1 MARFR
6 SKLPQLESTP
16 FLGMCGFET
25 TMIFL
30 EGIDIPEFAAFVL
43 LKKPEGENTL
53 REFYRQNLAIAA
65 EFNLGMVLE
74 TATWRANL
82 DWARKLNCSETELR
96 EVIRKAVKLHCEVRA
111 ETPSIPVVISGC
123 IGPRGDG
130 YTIGE
135 VMTAEESMNY
145 HEFEIGAFA
154 ETSVDLLTTATL
166 TYAAE
171 ATGIVY
177 AAQRYNLP
185 VAVSFTVETDGRL
198 PSGETLEAA
207 IQQVDQATQSYPSYY
222 LVNCAHPS
230 HFSSL
235 LLAGGQWTQRI
246 KGVLVNASCKSHAE
260 LNECSELDSGSPE
273 DLANEVMA
281 LRQALPGLTVL
292 GGCCG
297 TDYRHI
303 RALAQRLA

>member
-1 MARFR
+1 MLRK
-6 SKLPQLESTP
+6 SLPQLGSAALLDT
-16 FLGMCGFET
+16 CGIET
-25 TMIFL
+25 TLIFT
-30 EGIDIPEFAAFVL
+30 EGVALPEFAAFDL
-43 LKKPEGENTL
+43 LRRPGGDAIL
-53 REFYRQNLAIAA
+53 RNFYAQNLAIAE
-65 EFNLGMVLE
+65 EFGLGMVVD
-74 TATWRANL
+74 TPTWRANV
-82 DWARKLNCSETELR
+82 DWARKLHCAETELR
-96 EVIRKAVKLHCEVRA
+96 EVLKRSVSLLWELRA
-111 ETPSIPVVISGC
+111 AHSSIPVVLSGC

-130 YTIGE
+130 Y
-135 VMTAEESMNY
+135 VVDHQMTAEDSLQY
-145 HEFEIGAFA
+145 HLLEVEVLA
-154 ETSVDLLTTATL
+154 EAGVDLVTAVTM
-166 TYAAE
+166 TYSAE
-171 ATGIVY
+171 AVGVVY

-185 VAVSFTVETDGRL
+185 VAISFTVETDGRL

>member
-1 MARFR
+1 MV
-6 SKLPQLESTP
+6 
-16 FLGMCGFET
+16 T
-25 TMIFL
+25 TLTYL
-30 EGIDIPEFAAFVL
+30 EGITLPAFAAFDL
-43 LKKPEGENTL
+43 LRRPGGDAIL
-53 REFYRQNLAIAA
+53 RNFYARNLAIAE
-65 EFNLGMVLE
+65 EFGLGMVVD
-74 TATWRANL
+74 TPTWRANE
-82 DWARKLNCSETELR
+82 DWARKLHCAETELR
-96 EVIRKAVKLHCEVRA
+96 EVLKRSVSFLWELRA
-111 ETPSIPVVISGC
+111 AHSSIPVVISGC
-123 IGPRGDG
+123 IGPKGDG
-130 YTIGE
+130 YVIDNVLTP
-135 VMTAEESMNY
+135 EESMRY
-145 HEFEIGAFA
+145 HEFEIGVFA

-177 AAQRYNLP
+177 AAQRYSLP
-185 VAVSFTVETDGRL
+185 VAISFTVETDGRL
-198 PSGETLEAA
+198 PSGESLETA
-207 IQQVDQATQSYPSYY
+207 IQQVDQATQSYPCYY
-222 LVNCAHPS
+222 MINCAHPS
-230 HFSSL
+230 HFSSV

-246 KGVLVNASCKSHAE
+246 RGIRVNASRKSHTE